1 MIFGSFT
8 VQEVVFGQFRLDG
21 GCMFGSVPRNLWSKR
36 IEPDEENC
44 IPLVARSLWITRGD
58 RRILVDCGM
67 GELWAEPQR
76 RIFGI
81 RNVPEA
87 DWELDPGSVTDLI
100 LTHLHFDHAGGLV
113 RRTPSGDLQPIFPNA
128 RIHLQRAQW
137 DQARNPTLKDRA
149 SYLPETVR
157 FLSTARDLT
166 LHEGDVE
173 VLPGLHLHRVDG
185 HTRGQQWVEIRGG
198 RRRCSF
204 PPTWCRRPTMFP
216 WPITW
221 GTTSVPRR
229 CCGRRRRCWT
239 APSGRRR
246 GCASSM
252 MPTRRSP
259 GLGCR
264 SGGSLW
270 RSLWGQVESSVLRV
284 E

>member
-198 RRRCSF
+198 AEALFF
-204 PPTWCRRPTMFP
+204 PTDVVPTAHH
-216 WPITW
+216 
-221 GTTSVPRR
+221 VPLAYHLGYDLCAETLLREKEALLDR
-229 CCGRRRRCWT
+229 ALREKARVCFQHDAHT
-239 APSGRRR
+239 ALARIGMSER
-246 GCASSM
+246 GQFVAE
-252 MPTRRSP
+252 P
-259 GLGCR
+259 LGA
-264 SGGSLW
+264 G
-270 RSLWGQVESSVLRV
+270 
-284 E
+284 

>member
-1 MIFGSFT
+1 
-8 VQEVVFGQFRLDG
+8 
-21 GCMFGSVPRNLWSKR
+21 
-36 IEPDEENC
+36 
-44 IPLVARSLWITRGD
+44 
-58 RRILVDCGM
+58 M
-67 GELWAEPQR
+67 GEPQR
-76 RIFGI
+76 RIFAI

-113 RRTPSGDLQPIFPNA
+113 RRTPSGDLKPMFPNA

-137 DQARNPTLKDRA
+137 EKARNPTLKDRA
-149 SYLPETVR
+149 SYLPETVG
-157 FLSTARDLT
+157 FLATARDLT

-198 RRRCSF
+198 TEALFF
-204 PPTWCRRPTMFP
+204 PTDVVPTRTMFP

-229 CCGRRRRCWT
+229 CCGRRRRCWI
-239 APSGRRR
+239 AASGRRR

-252 MPTRRSP
+252 MPTRHWP
-259 GLGCR
+259 GSGCR
-264 SGGSLW
+264 SAGSLW
-270 RSLWGQVESSVLRV
+270 RSLWGRGESSVLRG